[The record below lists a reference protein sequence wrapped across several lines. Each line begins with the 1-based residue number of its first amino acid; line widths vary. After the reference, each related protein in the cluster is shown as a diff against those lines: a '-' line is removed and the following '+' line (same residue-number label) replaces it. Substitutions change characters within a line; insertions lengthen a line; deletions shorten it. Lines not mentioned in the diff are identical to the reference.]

1 MKDKLI
7 EIHAALNV
15 IRCDAGPDNIWA
27 GDLNNITNALDIL
40 IFAIEQ
46 NEDD

>member
-7 EIHAALNV
+7 EIHAALNE

-27 GDLNNITNALDIL
+27 GDLGRITNELDTL
-40 IFAIEQ
+40 IFDIEL
-46 NEDD
+46 NEND

>member
-1 MKDKLI
+1 MKDQLI
-7 EIHAALNV
+7 EIHAALEL
-15 IRCDAGPDNIWA
+15 IRRDAGPNDIWA
-27 GDLNNITNALDIL
+27 GDLDNITNALDIL